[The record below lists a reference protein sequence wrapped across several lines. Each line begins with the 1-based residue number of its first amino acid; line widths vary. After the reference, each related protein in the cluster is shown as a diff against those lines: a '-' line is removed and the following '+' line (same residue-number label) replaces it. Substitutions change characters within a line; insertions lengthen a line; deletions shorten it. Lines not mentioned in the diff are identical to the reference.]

1 MLAVFNVKLSAKS
14 LLLLPVVIICLCC
27 NPLTA
32 QTFWEVQSVNTEKAM
47 TGIALAG
54 SDNLFVSYTQGIL
67 KSTDMGKTFEPVFET
82 QAVYTIFASEN
93 GNIYAGGSGKIYRS
107 TNLGQSWDSVSLNSH
122 ISVSQIIENHQGTL
136 FAISGTL
143 DFDLGYIGQG
153 VLVSE
158 NQGVTWEQ
166 RNNGLGIYTS
176 GERIAIDKNGR
187 LYYAAADEYVTGN
200 GGLFIS
206 DNNGLNWQ
214 HIAIKVDGENIF
226 YPDIKVGNTRGLS
239 VSPNDSLYFSFAGT
253 SGDVAVQ
260 LNVSKHIDE
269 VTNSDFWKVYSVF
282 KNISWWLDRML
293 YNICFSSGGMWYS
306 SVRGTSNS
314 GATYITET
322 GSSDW
327 TFQDDG
333 LAVNLLGLRDQQ
345 FFAEHANGSVF
356 MVHWLDERVYVH
368 LGPQDPVNAPEQS
381 ESRQIRVYPNPVRV
395 GQKFTVELGFDN
407 PNATLKIYNVIGNL
421 VTGEKLETPLVQL
434 QAPENKGV
442 YFVILEQDHVNKSFR
457 LLVD

>member
-1 MLAVFNVKLSAKS
+1 MLSAKR
-14 LLLLPVVIICLCC
+14 LLLLPIAIIYLFC
-27 NPLTA
+27 NSISA
-32 QTFWEVQSVNTEKAM
+32 QTFWETQSVNPEKPM
-47 TGIALAG
+47 TGIALSG
-54 SDNLFVSYTQGIL
+54 SDNLFVSFTQGIL
-67 KSTDMGKTFEPVFET
+67 KSTDKGKTFEPVLET
-82 QAVYTIFASEN
+82 LAVYTIFASGN
-93 GNIYAGGSGKIYRS
+93 GTIYAGGPGKIYRS
-107 TNLGQSWDSVSLNSH
+107 ANAGQSWDSVSLNSR
-122 ISVSQIIENHQGTL
+122 ISVTQIIENQQGTL

-158 NQGVTWEQ
+158 NQGDTWEQ
-166 RNNGLGIYTS
+166 RNNGLGKYTC
-176 GERIAIDKNGR
+176 GERIALDKNGR

-214 HIAIKVDGENIF
+214 HIAIKVDGKNIF

-260 LNVSKHIDE
+260 LNVSKHINE
-269 VTNSDFWKVYSVF
+269 VTNPDFWNVYSVF

-293 YNICFSSGGMWYS
+293 YNICFTPGGMWYS

-327 TFQDDG
+327 KFQDDG
-333 LAVNLLGLRDQQ
+333 LAVNQLGLRDQQ
-345 FFAEHANGSVF
+345 FFAEYPDGSVF

-368 LGPQDPVNAPEQS
+368 QGPENPIHAPELLK
-381 ESRQIRVYPNPVRV
+381 SRQIQIYPNPVKV
-395 GQKFTVELGFDN
+395 GQELTVELGTDYKDI
-407 PNATLKIYNVIGNL
+407 TVKIYNVIGNL
-421 VTGEKLETPLVQL
+421 LAAEKLDGPILNCKSLKT
-434 QAPENKGV
+434 KG
-442 YFVILEQDHVNKSFR
+442 FIF
-457 LLVD
+457 

>member
-1 MLAVFNVKLSAKS
+1 MLFVFTLMLPLKRI
-14 LLLLPVVIICLCC
+14 LLFSIAIICFLSQ
-27 NPLTA
+27 PVLA
-32 QTFWEVQSVNTEKAM
+32 QLFWETQSANAGKPM

-54 SDNLFVSYTQGIL
+54 SDNLFVSYTRGIL

-82 QAVYTIFASEN
+82 QAVYTIFASDN
-93 GNIYAGGSGKIYRS
+93 GNIYAGGSGKIFHS
-107 TNLGQSWDSVSLNSH
+107 SDFGQSWDSVSLGSL
-122 ISVSQIIENHQGTL
+122 ISVTQIIENQQGIL

-143 DFDLGYIGQG
+143 DFELGYIGQG

-158 NQGVTWEQ
+158 NQGTTWEQ
-166 RNNGLGIYTS
+166 RNTGLGIYTC

-206 DNNGLNWQ
+206 DNNGLNWK
-214 HIAIKVDGENIF
+214 HIAIKVDGKNLF

-253 SGDVAVQ
+253 SDNVAVQ
-260 LNVSKHIDE
+260 LNISKHISE
-269 VTNSDFWKVYSVF
+269 VTSLDFWNVYSVF

-293 YNICFSSGGMWYS
+293 YNICFTQQGMWFS
-306 SVRGTSNS
+306 SVKGTYNS
-314 GATYITET
+314 GASYITET

-327 TFQDDG
+327 TFQSEG

-345 FFAEHANGSVF
+345 FFAEHPNGSVF
-356 MVHWLDERVYVH
+356 MVHWLDERIYVH
-368 LGPQDPVNAPEQS
+368 QGPENPVNVPEPIK
-381 ESRQIRVYPNPVRV
+381 SRQIQIYPNPVRV
-395 GQKFTVELGFDN
+395 GQKFTVELGFEN

-421 VTGEKLETPLVQL
+421 VTSEKLETPLVQL

-442 YFVILEQDHVNKSFR
+442 YFVILEQDHAKKSFR
-457 LLVD
+457 LLVE

>member
-1 MLAVFNVKLSAKS
+1 MLVALNVKLSAKS
-14 LLLLPVVIICLCC
+14 LLLLPIVIICLCC
-27 NPLTA
+27 NSLTA
-32 QTFWEVQSVNTEKAM
+32 QTFWEVQSINPKKPM

-54 SDNLFVSYTQGIL
+54 SDNLFVSYTHGIL
-67 KSTDMGKTFEPVFET
+67 KSTDQGKTFEPVFET
-82 QAVYTIFASEN
+82 QAVYTIFASDN
-93 GNIYAGGSGKIYRS
+93 GNIYAGGPGKIYRS
-107 TNLGQSWDSVSLNSH
+107 TDLGQSWDSVSLKSH
-122 ISVSQIIENHQGTL
+122 ISVTQLIENQQGTL

-143 DFDLGYIGQG
+143 DFNLGYIGQG

-176 GERIAIDKNGR
+176 GERIAIDKNDR

-214 HIAIKVDGENIF
+214 HIAIKVDGKNIF
-226 YPDIKVGNTRGLS
+226 YPDIKVGNTRGLT

-293 YNICFSSGGMWYS
+293 YNISFSSSGMWYS

-322 GSSDW
+322 GSNDW

-333 LAVNLLGLRDQQ
+333 LAVNLSGLRDQQ

-368 LGPQDPVNAPEQS
+368 PSPQNPVNAPEPA
-381 ESRQIRVYPNPVRV
+381 ESSQIRVYPNPVKV
-395 GQKFTVELGFDN
+395 GQKFTMKLDSENL
-407 PNATLKIYNVIGNL
+407 NATLKIYNVIGNL
-421 VTGEKLETPLVQL
+421 VALEKLDDPINKIQTPD
-434 QAPENKGV
+434 NKGV
-442 YFVILEQDHVNKSFR
+442 YFVILEQDDTKKTFR

>member
-1 MLAVFNVKLSAKS
+1 MLSVFYIMLLAKR
-14 LLLLPVVIICLCC
+14 LLLLPIAIFYLCC
-27 NPLTA
+27 NPISA
-32 QTFWEVQSVNTEKAM
+32 QTFWETQSVNPEKPM

-54 SDNLFVSYTQGIL
+54 SDNLFVSYTQGVL
-67 KSTDMGKTFEPVFET
+67 KSTDKGKTFEPAFET
-82 QAVYTIFASEN
+82 LAVYTIFASGN

-107 TNLGQSWDSVSLNSH
+107 TDLGQMWDSVSLNSL
-122 ISVSQIIENHQGTL
+122 ISVTQFIENQQGIL

-158 NQGVTWEQ
+158 DQGKTWEQ

-214 HIAIKVDGENIF
+214 HIAIKVDGKNIF
-226 YPDIKVGNTRGLS
+226 YPDLKVGNTRGLT
-239 VSPNDSLYFSFAGT
+239 VSPDDSLYFSFAGT

-260 LNVSKHIDE
+260 LNVSKHIEE
-269 VTNSDFWKVYSVF
+269 VTNSDFWNVYSVF

-293 YNICFSSGGMWYS
+293 YNICFSQSGMWYS

-327 TFQDDG
+327 IFQDNG

-368 LGPQDPVNAPEQS
+368 QDPENPVNVPEPL
-381 ESRQIRVYPNPVRV
+381 ENRQIRIYPNPVKV
-395 GQKFTVELGFDN
+395 GQKFTVELGFEN

-421 VTGEKLETPLVQL
+421 VALEKLETPLIQL
-434 QAPENKGV
+434 QTPENKGV
-442 YFVILEQDHVNKSFR
+442 YFVILEHGDAKKNFSSFG
-457 LLVD
+457 